1 MVKLTERLVA
11 LATQHT
17 IPAIYPLREFVGLT
31 PGTKLTNIAINRV
44 LSLFLKKTPLF
55 FIKIPPFPRT
65 KGVRTQAIISNSSFQ
80 MKRWRVPATS
90 ERGRK
95 SEKRTWVEFN
105 CPARRLCPTDRL
117 GKWQPPR
124 RAADRA
130 RRRSERH
137 ASCGLGRTC
146 RPVDGEQLR
155 ESRAGTIDP
164 AL

>member
-90 ERGRK
+90 ERDRK
-95 SEKRTWVEFN
+95 SENRTRVEFN
-105 CPARRLCPTDRL
+105 CPARRLCPTHRL
-117 GKWQPPR
+117 GKV
-124 RAADRA
+124 ATAKA
-130 RRRSERH
+130 
-137 ASCGLGRTC
+137 CCC
-146 RPVDGEQLR
+146 R
-155 ESRAGTIDP
+155 SRAPTVRTTRIVWS
-164 AL
+164 